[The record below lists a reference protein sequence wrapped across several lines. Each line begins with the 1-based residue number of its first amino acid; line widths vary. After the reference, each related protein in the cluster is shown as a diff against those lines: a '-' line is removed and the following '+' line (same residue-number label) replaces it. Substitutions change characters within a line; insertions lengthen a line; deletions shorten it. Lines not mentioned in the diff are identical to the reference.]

1 MLENIIMRLFVSDTD
16 SFIEEVSEEVRR
28 DRLYKVLRKYAWVG
42 ILAVVTIVGGTA
54 YLEFQKAQARTEAEA
69 VGTAIIKALDISNS
83 EERAEELKKGSL
95 KLEAKAIVAMLLAA
109 EEISLENYEAASAS
123 LNAIFEDPSISQ
135 VYRDMAKFKF
145 LLISHGNI
153 EDNLI
158 LAGFKEMASPGNP
171 FRLLAEEQIALLMLK
186 TQDFEAAVDTLKSI
200 LEDAELTDTIRQ
212 RVSQLLMSL
221 GVDPS
226 SL

>member
-1 MLENIIMRLFVSDTD
+1 
-16 SFIEEVSEEVRR
+16 
-28 DRLYKVLRKYAWVG
+28 
-42 ILAVVTIVGGTA
+42 
-54 YLEFQKAQARTEAEA
+54 
-69 VGTAIIKALDISNS
+69 
-83 EERAEELKKGSL
+83 
-95 KLEAKAIVAMLLAA
+95 MLLAA

-158 LAGFKEMASPGNP
+158 LAGFEEMASPGNP